1 MSAIEAICISKKKGI
16 PKSPIKEATFQVGFG
31 ILKDA
36 HGGDW
41 HRQVSLLAGESID
54 RVKEKLPQL
63 TQGAFAENIITR
75 GVDLGSVAVGD
86 TLRIGS
92 KIVLEITQIG
102 KKCHDD
108 GCAIKKATG
117 DCIMPRE
124 GIFAKVLQG
133 GEAKAGDII
142 EMQTQNTDP
151 SQS

>member
-1 MSAIEAICISKKKGI
+1 MSTIEAICISKKKGI
-16 PKSPIKEATFQVGFG
+16 PKSPIEEATFEVGFG

-41 HRQVSLLAGESID
+41 HRQISLLAGESID
-54 RVKEKLPQL
+54 RVKEKIPQL

-75 GVDLGSVAVGD
+75 GVDLASVTVGD

-92 KIVLEITQIG
+92 EILLEITQIG

-108 GCAIKKATG
+108 GCVIKKLTG
-117 DCIMPRE
+117 DCIMPKE

-133 GEAKAGDII
+133 GKAKAGDAIV
-142 EMQTQNTDP
+142 ML
-151 SQS
+151 

>member
-1 MSAIEAICISKKKGI
+1 MSTIEAICISKKKGI
-16 PKSPIKEATFQVGFG
+16 PKSPIEEATFQVGFG

-41 HRQVSLLAGESID
+41 HRQISLLAGESID

-75 GVDLGSVAVGD
+75 GVDLASVTVGD

-92 KIVLEITQIG
+92 EILLEITQIG

-117 DCIMPRE
+117 DCIMPKE

-133 GEAKAGDII
+133 GEAKAGDSITV
-142 EMQTQNTDP
+142 E
-151 SQS
+151 SQSTNKL